1 MNTLNVIIKPIITES
16 SMKIVPSG
24 KYTFAAAKFATKDE
38 IKKAVGQMFNVT
50 VVGVATSVVKGKSRR
65 VGPRRLELDRTE
77 WKKAIVT
84 VKKGDKIFVFE
95 PGGEDHSGHTHT
107 K

>member
-1 MNTLNVIIKPIITES
+1 MNTLHVIIKPIITEN
-16 SMKIVPSG
+16 SMKLVPNG
-24 KYTFAAAKFATKDE
+24 KYTFATAKFATKEE
-38 IKKAVGQMFNVT
+38 IKKAVNQLFGVNVIAI
-50 VVGVATSVVKGKSRR
+50 ATSVVKGKSRR

-84 VKKGDKIFVFE
+84 VKKGEKIFAFE
-95 PGGEDHSGHTHT
+95 PGGEEAHTHS